1 MRDER
6 DVLAWLEAAGS
17 RDVEMTHEVEVK
29 PHPMA
34 KTRDWDTFRN
44 FAPNPLAPTLQE
56 AIDEQLT
63 PEEQERFVAHLRPL
77 VERGEGSYRMA
88 SAYVR
93 AVKV

>member
-1 MRDER
+1 
-6 DVLAWLEAAGS
+6 
-17 RDVEMTHEVEVK
+17 
-29 PHPMA
+29 MA
-34 KTRDWDTFRN
+34 EIRDWDVFRN

-56 AIDEQLT
+56 AMDARLA

-93 AVKV
+93 AVKA